1 MRRLGRNHY
10 ERAFESWLIDNA
22 IEYIA
27 IDEHKKTVFG
37 RSKIKSF
44 DYLLYKKDGQA
55 VTAEVKGRK
64 FKGTSFEKLTGLEC
78 WVTIDDI
85 EGLSG
90 WQSVFGT
97 GSTAVFVFAY
107 EAEKPDVDFDGRG
120 AYEFDSNRY
129 VFFCIRLADY
139 VLAMK
144 PRSGKWRT
152 VTLAAEDF
160 RRYAVRIER
169 FLL

>member
-1 MRRLGRNHY
+1 MIRLGRNHY
-10 ERAFESWLIDNA
+10 ERAFESWLIDNG
-22 IEYIA
+22 IKYIA
-27 IDEHKKTVFG
+27 IDEHKKGVFG

-44 DYLLYKKDGQA
+44 DYLLYKKDGRA

-78 WVTIDDI
+78 WVTIEDI
-85 EGLSG
+85 EGLNG
-90 WQSVFGT
+90 WQRVFGAN
-97 GSTAVFVFAY
+97 STAVFVFVY
-107 EAEKPDVDFDGRG
+107 EAEKIDVDFDGMY

-139 VLAMK
+139 VRAMK
-144 PRSGKWRT
+144 QRSARWQT

>member
-1 MRRLGRNHY
+1 MKNYHLNHY
-10 ERAFESWLIDNA
+10 EQAFGNWLIDNR
-22 IEYIA
+22 IQYIA
-27 IDEHKKTVFG
+27 VDEHKKAVFG
-37 RSKIKSF
+37 RSKLKSF
-44 DYLLYKKDGQA
+44 DYLLYKKNGQA

-64 FKGTSFEKLTGLEC
+64 FKGTSFEKLTSLEC

-90 WQSVFGT
+90 WQRVFAK
-97 GSTAVFVFAY
+97 GSTAIFVFVY
-107 EAEKPDVDFDGRG
+107 KTEQPDVDFDGRD

-139 VLAMK
+139 VGAMK
-144 PRSGKWRT
+144 QRSGKWRT

-160 RRYAVRIER
+160 RRYAVPIDR